1 MKRGRYS
8 ASLRRVQLPAK
19 CYRGLVPP
27 ASRLLGR
34 HGRIAIDSTIQ
45 HLASFA
51 IEVTYDDLSAE
62 VVHQVKRVLADTMA
76 CAAGGYQG
84 APAMLARQL
93 AATTSS
99 TTPARMLGTVG
110 ATAPDMAAFVNTV
123 TARYIDCNDTYAGIG
138 GHPSDMIGAILAV
151 ADSTKAS
158 GRDVVLAIALG
169 YEVYC
174 RLADVVSVGQRGFD
188 QGALCILG
196 STAACGRLMGLTPD
210 QMGNALAMAAVSY
223 LPLGVIRSG
232 ELSMWK
238 GCATAGAN
246 SAAVF
251 SAQLAALGMTGPPA
265 AFEDKSGWWRQF
277 TGEPVALSAFG
288 STDGPWRIMNTS
300 FKSYPAQIHI
310 QGAISLAAGL
320 RSQVKLAD
328 IASIH
333 VESYRSAAHSS
344 ADPAKWL
351 PKNRETADHSLPY
364 LVAVALLDGTVT
376 PAIFTDARIADPAVP
391 PILAKMTVT
400 ENPAY
405 TARFPQEAITRIDV
419 TTTAGQHLVAE
430 TTHPKGHY
438 LHPLADA
445 DIEAKFRELAAGTL
459 TPTGCDAALAAVW
472 GIDTAPSVTALL
484 DAMVVGV

>member
-1 MKRGRYS
+1 MC
-8 ASLRRVQLPAK
+8 RRP
-19 CYRGLVPP
+19 RDHRPH
-27 ASRLLGR
+27 RED
-34 HGRIAIDSTIQ
+34 AIDTTIE
-45 HLASFA
+45 HLSSFA
-51 IEVTYDDLSAE
+51 TTVAYQDVPAG

-76 CAAGGYQG
+76 CAAGGYPG
-84 APAMLARQL
+84 TPSVLARQL
-93 AATTSS
+93 AGTLTSA
-99 TTPARMLGTVG
+99 TPARMLGT
-110 ATAPDMAAFVNTV
+110 AATTAPDMAAFVNTV

-151 ADSTKAS
+151 ADVTRAS
-158 GRDVVLAIALG
+158 GQDVLLAIALG

-196 STAACGRLMGLTPD
+196 STAACGRLMGLTRE
-210 QMGNALAMAAVSY
+210 QMGSALAMAAVSY

-246 SAAVF
+246 RAAVF
-251 SAQLAALGMTGPPA
+251 SCQLAAMGMTGPPA

-277 TGEPVALSAFG
+277 TGEPVALGPFG
-288 STDGPWRIMNTS
+288 GEDGPWRITNTS
-300 FKSYPAQIHI
+300 FKCYPAQIHI
-310 QGAISLAAGL
+310 QGAISLAAEL
-320 RSQVKLAD
+320 RTQVALND

-376 PAIFTDARIADPAVP
+376 PASFADARIADPAVP

-405 TARFPQEAITRIDV
+405 TARFPQEAITRIEV
-419 TTTAGQHLVAE
+419 ATTNGRQLVVE

-438 LHPLADA
+438 LHPLTDS
-445 DIEAKFRELAAGTL
+445 DIDTKFRDLAAGTM
-459 TPTGCDAALAAVW
+459 TPAGCDAALAAVW
-472 GIDTAPSVTALL
+472 GMDAARNVTALL
-484 DAMVVGV
+484 DAMVAGGEELWRHSNR